1 MIPSSE
7 PQLEPQCINTVK
19 VVPKQ
24 PLVPDKAQVFI
35 QPESCCIADFSLKN
49 NLEYKLIKRTTSY
62 YAEFRGFELD
72 VISYIIFIWM

>member
-7 PQLEPQCINTVK
+7 PQLEPQCVNTVK

-35 QPESCCIADFSLKN
+35 QPESCCIADFSFKN
-49 NLEYKLIKRTTSY
+49 NLEYK
-62 YAEFRGFELD
+62 
-72 VISYIIFIWM
+72 

>member
-1 MIPSSE
+1 MGFRWDAVENRAVSFLFALFIINEMIPSSE
-7 PQLEPQCINTVK
+7 PQLEPQCVNTVK

-49 NLEYKLIKRTTSY
+49 NLEYK
-62 YAEFRGFELD
+62 
-72 VISYIIFIWM
+72 